1 MDEQTQAVADPITDF
16 TRAESLAPPAPVV
29 PVAPAAPAPMSR
41 RAALEAERAQVRRTQ
56 AAAKAQVTAAAP
68 EQAVVPAPQA
78 ARADGI
84 ASLFAETL
92 AAETPAAETPAA
104 ETVAADRAV
113 ARRRAQ
119 ELNAE
124 QHTAP
129 RKKKR
134 VVRERVVVKPTRP
147 SRAERRAAAQQSS
160 VPAAQVA
167 AGPSVA
173 DRTNPRHP
181 RLGIYR
187 KLHTEGRHRRG
198 FHLFVLVALTAF
210 FGTASLPAYATTGEA
225 SVAGAART
233 ALAVQTLTGGN
244 ATAQVVSRDGLGIAE
259 SPQALD
265 STTNSNV
272 SPTVQ
277 ALAVQLMG
285 AVAAGRLVG
294 STPNHIP
301 EIANLA
307 EGKVVP
313 NCGVDYRVLQAIS
326 VALDNFS
333 QVGISDIN
341 RKCTGQIEGAGTDSA
356 HYADGGGHAVDF
368 FLLNG
373 SALTGGDSKSLQLIR
388 LLDPLVPKGSG
399 LGQAEC
405 RGSISV
411 QNFAPFD
418 DTCNHVHIDFLK
430 SQGATLR
437 YG

>member
-29 PVAPAAPAPMSR
+29 PAAPAAPAPMSR
-41 RAALEAERAQVRRTQ
+41 RAALEAERAQARRTQ
-56 AAAKAQVTAAAP
+56 AAAKAQ
-68 EQAVVPAPQA
+68 APQVAAVAPRA
-78 ARADGI
+78 AREDGI
-84 ASLFAETL
+84 ASLFAESL
-92 AAETPAAETPAA
+92 SETPAAEG
-104 ETVAADRAV
+104 VAADRAV
-113 ARRRAQ
+113 ARRRAEELNAEQ
-119 ELNAE
+119 LNAE

-147 SRAERRAAAQQSS
+147 SRAERRAAVAQQSA

-265 STTNSNV
+265 STTNGSV

-368 FLLNG
+368 YLLNG

-430 SQGATLR
+430 SQGATLK

>member
-16 TRAESLAPPAPVV
+16 TRAESLAPAAPVV
-29 PVAPAAPAPMSR
+29 PAAPAAPAPMSR
-41 RAALEAERAQVRRTQ
+41 RAALEAERAQARRTQ
-56 AAAKAQVTAAAP
+56 AAKAQVAPVASQAAP
-68 EQAVVPAPQA
+68 E
-78 ARADGI
+78 DGI

-92 AAETPAAETPAA
+92 AAGTPTAAAPAAESVVA
-104 ETVAADRAV
+104 ESAV
-113 ARRRAQ
+113 ARRRTD
-119 ELNAE
+119 E

-147 SRAERRAAAQQSS
+147 SRAERRAAAAAQQSS
-160 VPAAQVA
+160 VPATQVA

-173 DRTNPRHP
+173 DPANPRHP
-181 RLGIYR
+181 RRGIYR
-187 KLHTEGRHRRG
+187 KLHTESRHRRG

-233 ALAVQTLTGGN
+233 ALAVQTLTGGD

-265 STTNSNV
+265 STTNTAV

-313 NCGVDYRVLQAIS
+313 GCGVDYRVLQAIS

-333 QVGISDIN
+333 QVGVSDIN

-373 SALTGGDSKSLQLIR
+373 SALTGGDAKSLQLIR

>member
-1 MDEQTQAVADPITDF
+1 M
-16 TRAESLAPPAPVV
+16 
-29 PVAPAAPAPMSR
+29 
-41 RAALEAERAQVRRTQ
+41 
-56 AAAKAQVTAAAP
+56 
-68 EQAVVPAPQA
+68 
-78 ARADGI
+78 
-84 ASLFAETL
+84 
-92 AAETPAAETPAA
+92 
-104 ETVAADRAV
+104 
-113 ARRRAQ
+113 
-119 ELNAE
+119 
-124 QHTAP
+124 
-129 RKKKR
+129 
-134 VVRERVVVKPTRP
+134 KPTRP
-147 SRAERRAAAQQSS
+147 SRAERRAAAAAQQSS
-160 VPAAQVA
+160 VPATQVA

-173 DRTNPRHP
+173 DPANPRHP
-181 RLGIYR
+181 RRGIYR
-187 KLHTEGRHRRG
+187 KLHTESRHRRG

-233 ALAVQTLTGGN
+233 ALAVQTLTGGD

-265 STTNSNV
+265 STTNTAV

-313 NCGVDYRVLQAIS
+313 GCGVDYRVLQAIS

-333 QVGISDIN
+333 QVGVSDIN

-373 SALTGGDSKSLQLIR
+373 SALTGGDAKSLQLIR

>member
-1 MDEQTQAVADPITDF
+1 MV
-16 TRAESLAPPAPVV
+16 PPAPVV
-29 PVAPAAPAPMSR
+29 PAAPAAPAPLSR
-41 RAALEAERAQVRRTQ
+41 RAALEAERAQSRRKPAAAKPQAVASQ
-56 AAAKAQVTAAAP
+56 AAAPAAAGQTL
-68 EQAVVPAPQA
+68 ESLFSESPAPV
-78 ARADGI
+78 
-84 ASLFAETL
+84 S
-92 AAETPAAETPAA
+92 PAAPSPAA
-104 ETVAADRAV
+104 QRSAIEP
-113 ARRRAQ
+113 
-119 ELNAE
+119 
-124 QHTAP
+124 HTAP

-147 SRAERRAAAQQSS
+147 SRAERRAAIAQQSA
-160 VPAAQVA
+160 VPGALVS

-173 DRTNPRHP
+173 DPANPKHP
-181 RLGIYR
+181 RRGIYR
-187 KLHTEGRHRRG
+187 KLHTESRRRRG

-265 STTNSNV
+265 STTNNAV

-294 STPNHIP
+294 STPDHIP

-333 QVGISDIN
+333 QVGVSDIN
-341 RKCTGQIEGAGTDSA
+341 RRCTGQIEGAGTDSA

-368 FLLNG
+368 YLLNG
-373 SALTGGDSKSLQLIR
+373 SALTGGDAKSLQLIR

>member
-1 MDEQTQAVADPITDF
+1 LV
-16 TRAESLAPPAPVV
+16 S
-29 PVAPAAPAPMSR
+29 
-41 RAALEAERAQVRRTQ
+41 
-56 AAAKAQVTAAAP
+56 
-68 EQAVVPAPQA
+68 
-78 ARADGI
+78 
-84 ASLFAETL
+84 
-92 AAETPAAETPAA
+92 
-104 ETVAADRAV
+104 
-113 ARRRAQ
+113 
-119 ELNAE
+119 
-124 QHTAP
+124 
-129 RKKKR
+129 
-134 VVRERVVVKPTRP
+134 
-147 SRAERRAAAQQSS
+147 
-160 VPAAQVA
+160 

-173 DRTNPRHP
+173 DPADSRHP
-181 RLGIYR
+181 RRGIYR
-187 KLHTEGRHRRG
+187 KLHTEGRHRRS
-198 FHLFVLVALTAF
+198 FHVFVLVALTAF

-233 ALAVQTLTGGN
+233 ALAVQTLTGGD

-259 SPQALD
+259 SPQMLD
-265 STTNSNV
+265 STTNSSV

-368 FLLNG
+368 YLLNG
-373 SALTGGDSKSLQLIR
+373 SALTGGDARSVQLIR
-388 LLDPLVPKGSG
+388 LLDPLVPSGTG
-399 LGQAEC
+399 LGQVEC
-405 RGSISV
+405 RQSMSLSH
-411 QNFAPFD
+411 FAPFD
-418 DTCNHVHIDFLK
+418 DTCNHLHIDFLK
-430 SQGATLR
+430 SSGATLR

>member
-16 TRAESLAPPAPVV
+16 TRAESLVPPAPVV
-29 PVAPAAPAPMSR
+29 PAAPAPLSR
-41 RAALEAERAQVRRTQ
+41 RAALEAERSRSRRKPAAAKPQAVVSQ
-56 AAAKAQVTAAAP
+56 AAAPAAGQALESLFSESPAAVSPAAP
-68 EQAVVPAPQA
+68 
-78 ARADGI
+78 
-84 ASLFAETL
+84 S
-92 AAETPAAETPAA
+92 PAAQRSAIEP
-104 ETVAADRAV
+104 
-113 ARRRAQ
+113 
-119 ELNAE
+119 
-124 QHTAP
+124 HTAP

-147 SRAERRAAAQQSS
+147 SRAERRAAIAQQSA
-160 VPAAQVA
+160 VPGALVS

-173 DRTNPRHP
+173 DPANPKHP
-181 RLGIYR
+181 RRGIYR
-187 KLHTEGRHRRG
+187 KLHTESRRRRG

-265 STTNSNV
+265 STTNNAV

-294 STPNHIP
+294 STPDHIP

-333 QVGISDIN
+333 QVGVSDIN
-341 RKCTGQIEGAGTDSA
+341 RRCTGQIEGAGTDSA

-368 FLLNG
+368 YLLNG
-373 SALTGGDSKSLQLIR
+373 SALTGGDAKSLQLIR

>member
-1 MDEQTQAVADPITDF
+1 MDAQRLAVADPITDF
-16 TRAESLAPPAPVV
+16 TVAESLTPPAPVV
-29 PVAPAAPAPMSR
+29 PAVPAAPAPMSR
-41 RAALEAERAQVRRTQ
+41 RAALEAERAQARKKQ
-56 AAAKAQVTAAAP
+56 AAEKPQAVAAP
-68 EQAVVPAPQA
+68 APVASSIAPQPA
-78 ARADGI
+78 EDGI
-84 ASLFAETL
+84 ASLFGES
-92 AAETPAAETPAA
+92 PAAPAA
-104 ETVAADRAV
+104 SAPAASTAAAPV
-113 ARRRAQ
+113 SRRRAD
-119 ELNAE
+119 E

-129 RKKKR
+129 RKKQ

-147 SRAERRAAAQQSS
+147 SRAERRAAAAAAQQSA
-160 VPAAQVA
+160 VPAALVS

-173 DRTNPRHP
+173 DPANPRHP
-181 RLGIYR
+181 RRGIYR
-187 KLHTEGRHRRG
+187 KLHTEGRHRRS
-198 FHLFVLVALTAF
+198 FHVFVLVALTAF

-265 STTNSNV
+265 STTNSSV

-368 FLLNG
+368 YLLNG
-373 SALTGGDSKSLQLIR
+373 SALTGGDAKSLQLIH

>member
-16 TRAESLAPPAPVV
+16 TQAESLAPAAPVV
-29 PVAPAAPAPMSR
+29 PAAPAAPAPMSR
-41 RAALEAERAQVRRTQ
+41 RAALEAERAQARKTQ
-56 AAAKAQVTAAAP
+56 AAAKAQAAP
-68 EQAVVPAPQA
+68 VAEPRAVAQAPQA
-78 ARADGI
+78 APEDGI

-92 AAETPAAETPAA
+92 AAEAPAAQSVAA
-104 ETVAADRAV
+104 ESAVAASAV
-113 ARRRAQ
+113 GRRGA
-119 ELNAE
+119 AE

-134 VVRERVVVKPTRP
+134 VVRERVVIKPTRP
-147 SRAERRAAAQQSS
+147 SRAERRAAVQQSS

-225 SVAGAART
+225 SVGGAART

-265 STTNSNV
+265 ATTNSAV

-294 STPNHIP
+294 STPDHIP

-373 SALTGGDSKSLQLIR
+373 SALTGGDAKSLQLIR

-430 SQGATLR
+430 SQGATLK